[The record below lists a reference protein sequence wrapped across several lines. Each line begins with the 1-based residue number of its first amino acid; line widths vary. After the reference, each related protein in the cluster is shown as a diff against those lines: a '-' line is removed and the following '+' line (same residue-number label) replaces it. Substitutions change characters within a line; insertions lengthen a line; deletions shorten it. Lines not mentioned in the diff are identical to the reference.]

1 MTIVLNGTT
10 GITYPAGGLG
20 NPAGA
25 VVGTTDTQTLTNK
38 TLTSPAM
45 TSPTIS
51 SGSATLSSSGLTF
64 SNSSTQTI
72 GAGMGTG
79 GQTWQS
85 VTGSRAIGTTY
96 TNSTGYPI
104 FVAISGTGGG
114 ANGLWGVTLSGAITF
129 YTPST
134 YTTSVWTCATFVVPN
149 GGTYALSQ
157 QGSNATLQNWS
168 ELR

>member
-1 MTIVLNGTT
+1 MSTISASTTTTTAYKVTADTT
-10 GITYPAGGLG
+10 GTLVLQTGATPATAL
-20 NPAGA
+20 
-25 VVGTTDTQTLTNK
+25 
-38 TLTSPAM
+38 
-45 TSPTIS
+45 TIS
-51 SGSATLSSSGLTF
+51 SAQVVSLANALTLSSGGLTF
-64 SNSSTQTI
+64 SNGTTQTI

-79 GQTWQS
+79 GQTWQN

-114 ANGLWGVTLSGAITF
+114 ANGLWGVTLSSAITF

-134 YTTSVWTCATFVVPN
+134 YTVNVWTCATFVVPN
-149 GGTYALSQ
+149 GGTYQLSQ
-157 QGSNATLQNWS
+157 QGSNVTLQNWS